1 MDSITHPTA
10 AIITP
15 LAVAQM
21 GSIGATITGG
31 EPARLRLN
39 ATTSLVM
46 RPDGE

>member
-21 GSIGATITGG
+21 GSIGATITVVS
-31 EPARLRLN
+31 PLASASTPPRH
-39 ATTSLVM
+39 
-46 RPDGE
+46 